1 MKKILVILLTILVLT
16 GCHSPEVI
24 RFEDDYPSMKGTE
37 HVYIKTDY
45 STALNVLLN
54 GTGVVLLGFDTRKY
68 ACPYCQEIVPILNEV
83 ALEEEWMSIYYL
95 DIYDMRM
102 NNTTEY
108 RLLLGYLDS
117 QTGSILEKSGVK
129 TLVVPDVYFV
139 KDGVILSHH
148 IATLTD
154 DENHF
159 ILGLDETEINAL
171 KDIYRAG
178 FQALK

>member
-1 MKKILVILLTILVLT
+1 
-16 GCHSPEVI
+16 
-24 RFEDDYPSMKGTE
+24 
-37 HVYIKTDY
+37 
-45 STALNVLLN
+45 
-54 GTGVVLLGFDTRKY
+54 
-68 ACPYCQEIVPILNEV
+68 
-83 ALEEEWMSIYYL
+83 
-95 DIYDMRM
+95 M

-129 TLVVPDVYFV
+129 TLIVPDVYFV

-154 DENHF
+154 DESHF
-159 ILGLDETEINAL
+159 ILGLDETQKNAL